1 MRYINIWQYHFQ
13 NKSYIWVMKK
23 LILLLLFVPF
33 LSFGQEQNYPYKWPM
48 YNDTN
53 VNLEVEDPS
62 FEINDGPLIM
72 FDSTHKNFFIQS
84 HLIKPLVDLL
94 LNDGY
99 RVSFLDKEFSKSSL
113 SQATVL
119 VVITA
124 LPFDFATETSAAN
137 KNTFSENELNELQN
151 WVNNGGSLLVF
162 SEHAPFDQAINPLLR
177 KFDIESSIGTTV
189 DTINYE
195 SKYGPGMIKFENK
208 NLNTNHPIVNG
219 KYKVEK
225 LVSFGGSALLGSK
238 YQNILK
244 LDESSFNVKHS
255 TGIGPEGKG
264 NSQGLAG
271 MYGSGKVAA
280 FGDSNGFTAMVFN
293 MDNGT
298 KMYAGMNTEG
308 YDWKNFVL
316 NTFRWLTNYSE
327 E

>member
-1 MRYINIWQYHFQ
+1 
-13 NKSYIWVMKK
+13 MKK
-23 LILLLLFVPF
+23 LILLLLFVPL

-53 VNLEVEDPS
+53 VNLEVEDPT

-94 LNDGY
+94 INDGY
-99 RVSFLDKEFSKSSL
+99 RVAFLDKEFSKSSL
-113 SQATVL
+113 SQASVL

-124 LPFDFATETSAAN
+124 LPFDFATENSAAD

-151 WVNNGGSLLVF
+151 WVTDGGSLLAF

-238 YQNILK
+238 YENILK

-293 MDNGT
+293 MDDGT

>member
-1 MRYINIWQYHFQ
+1 
-13 NKSYIWVMKK
+13 MKK
-23 LILLLLFVPF
+23 LILLLLFVPL

-53 VNLEVEDPS
+53 VNLEVEDPT

-94 LNDGY
+94 INDGY
-99 RVSFLDKEFSKSSL
+99 RVAFLDKEFSKSSL
-113 SQATVL
+113 SQASVL

-124 LPFDFATETSAAN
+124 LPFDFATENSAAD
-137 KNTFSENELNELQN
+137 KNTFSENELDELQN
-151 WVNNGGSLLVF
+151 WVTDGGSLLAF

-238 YQNILK
+238 YENILK

-293 MDNGT
+293 MDDGT

>member
-1 MRYINIWQYHFQ
+1 
-13 NKSYIWVMKK
+13 MKK
-23 LILLLLFVPF
+23 LILLLLFVPL

-53 VNLEVEDPS
+53 VNLEVEDPT

-94 LNDGY
+94 INDGY
-99 RVSFLDKEFSKSSL
+99 RVAFLDKEFSKSSL
-113 SQATVL
+113 SQASVL

-124 LPFDFATETSAAN
+124 LPFDFATENSAAD
-137 KNTFSENELNELQN
+137 KNTFSENELDELQN
-151 WVNNGGSLLVF
+151 WVTDGGSLLAF

-238 YQNILK
+238 YENILK

-271 MYGSGKVAA
+271 MYGSGKIAA

-293 MDNGT
+293 MDDGT

>member
-1 MRYINIWQYHFQ
+1 
-13 NKSYIWVMKK
+13 MKK
-23 LILLLLFVPF
+23 LILLLLFVPL

-53 VNLEVEDPS
+53 VNLEVEDPT

-94 LNDGY
+94 INDGY

-113 SQATVL
+113 SQASVL

-124 LPFDFATETSAAN
+124 LPFDFATENSAED

-208 NLNTNHPIVNG
+208 NLNTNHPIVTG
-219 KYKVEK
+219 KYKVKK

-238 YQNILK
+238 YENILK
-244 LDESSFNVKHS
+244 LDERSFNVKHS

-271 MYGSGKVAA
+271 MYGSGKIAA

-293 MDNGT
+293 MDDGT

>member
-1 MRYINIWQYHFQ
+1 
-13 NKSYIWVMKK
+13 MKK
-23 LILLLLFVPF
+23 LILLLLFVPL

-99 RVSFLDKEFSKSSL
+99 RVSFLDKEFSNSSL
-113 SQATVL
+113 SQARVL

-124 LPFDFATETSAAN
+124 LPFDFATENSAAD
-137 KNTFSENELNELQN
+137 KNTFSENELDELQN
-151 WVNNGGSLLVF
+151 WVTNGGSLLAF

-238 YQNILK
+238 YENILK

-271 MYGSGKVAA
+271 MYGSGKIAA

-293 MDNGT
+293 MDDGT

>member
-1 MRYINIWQYHFQ
+1 
-13 NKSYIWVMKK
+13 MKK
-23 LILLLLFVPF
+23 LILLLLFVP
-33 LSFGQEQNYPYKWPM
+33 LQSFGQEQNYPYKWPM

-53 VNLEVEDPS
+53 VNLEVEDPT

-94 LNDGY
+94 INDGY

-113 SQATVL
+113 SQASVL

-124 LPFDFATETSAAN
+124 LPFDFATENSAAD
-137 KNTFSENELNELQN
+137 KNTFSENELDELQN
-151 WVNNGGSLLVF
+151 WVTDGGSLLAF

-238 YQNILK
+238 YENILK

-271 MYGSGKVAA
+271 MYGSGKIAA

-293 MDNGT
+293 MDDGT

>member
-1 MRYINIWQYHFQ
+1 
-13 NKSYIWVMKK
+13 MKK
-23 LILLLLFVPF
+23 LILLLLFVPL

-53 VNLEVEDPS
+53 FNLEVEDPS

-113 SQATVL
+113 SQANVL

-124 LPFDFATETSAAN
+124 LPFDFATENSAAD
-137 KNTFSENELNELQN
+137 KNTFSENELNDLQN
-151 WVNNGGSLLVF
+151 WVSNGGSLLAF

-195 SKYGPGMIKFENK
+195 SKYGPGMIKFETK

-238 YQNILK
+238 YENILK

-271 MYGSGKVAA
+271 MYGSGKIAA

-293 MDNGT
+293 MDDGT

>member
-1 MRYINIWQYHFQ
+1 
-13 NKSYIWVMKK
+13 MKK
-23 LILLLLFVPF
+23 LILLLLFVPL

-113 SQATVL
+113 SQANVL

-124 LPFDFATETSAAN
+124 LPFDFATENSAAD

-151 WVNNGGSLLVF
+151 WVSNGGSLLAF

-195 SKYGPGMIKFENK
+195 SKYGPGMIKFETK

-238 YQNILK
+238 YENILK

-271 MYGSGKVAA
+271 VYGSGKIAA

-293 MDNGT
+293 MDDGT

>member
-1 MRYINIWQYHFQ
+1 
-13 NKSYIWVMKK
+13 MKK
-23 LILLLLFVPF
+23 LILVLLFVPL

-113 SQATVL
+113 SQARVL

-124 LPFDFATETSAAN
+124 LPFDFATENSAAD
-137 KNTFSENELNELQN
+137 KNTFSENELDELQN
-151 WVNNGGSLLVF
+151 WVTDGGSLLAF

-238 YQNILK
+238 YENILK

-271 MYGSGKVAA
+271 MYGSGKIAA
-280 FGDSNGFTAMVFN
+280 FGDSNGFTAMVFS
-293 MDNGT
+293 MDDGT

>member
-1 MRYINIWQYHFQ
+1 
-13 NKSYIWVMKK
+13 MKK
-23 LILLLLFVPF
+23 LILQLLFVPL

-53 VNLEVEDPS
+53 VNLEVEDPT
-62 FEINDGPLIM
+62 FQINDGPLIM

-94 LNDGY
+94 INDGY
-99 RVSFLDKEFSKSSL
+99 RVSFLDKKFSKSSL
-113 SQATVL
+113 SQASVL

-124 LPFDFATETSAAN
+124 LPFDFATENSAED

-208 NLNTNHPIVNG
+208 NLNTNHPIVTG
-219 KYKVEK
+219 KYKVKK

-238 YQNILK
+238 YENILK

-271 MYGSGKVAA
+271 MYGSGKIAA

-293 MDNGT
+293 MDDGT

>member
-1 MRYINIWQYHFQ
+1 
-13 NKSYIWVMKK
+13 MKK
-23 LILLLLFVPF
+23 LILLLLFVPL

-113 SQATVL
+113 SQANVL

-124 LPFDFATETSAAN
+124 LPFDFATENSAAD

-151 WVNNGGSLLVF
+151 WVSNGGSLLAF

-195 SKYGPGMIKFENK
+195 SKYGPGMIKFETK

-238 YQNILK
+238 YENILK

-271 MYGSGKVAA
+271 KYGSGKIAA

-293 MDNGT
+293 MDDGT

>member
-1 MRYINIWQYHFQ
+1 M
-13 NKSYIWVMKK
+13 
-23 LILLLLFVPF
+23 LFVPL

-53 VNLEVEDPS
+53 VNLEVEDPT

-94 LNDGY
+94 INDGY
-99 RVSFLDKEFSKSSL
+99 RVSFLDKEFSNSSL
-113 SQATVL
+113 SQASVL

-124 LPFDFATETSAAN
+124 LPFDFATENSAAD
-137 KNTFSENELNELQN
+137 KNTFSENELDELQN
-151 WVNNGGSLLVF
+151 WVTDGGSLLAF

-238 YQNILK
+238 YENILK

-271 MYGSGKVAA
+271 MYGSGKIAA

-293 MDNGT
+293 MDDGT

>member
-1 MRYINIWQYHFQ
+1 M
-13 NKSYIWVMKK
+13 
-23 LILLLLFVPF
+23 LFVP
-33 LSFGQEQNYPYKWPM
+33 LQSFGQEQNYPYKWPM

-53 VNLEVEDPS
+53 VNLEVEDPT

-94 LNDGY
+94 INDGY
-99 RVSFLDKEFSKSSL
+99 RVSFLDKEFSNSSL
-113 SQATVL
+113 SQASVL

-124 LPFDFATETSAAN
+124 LPFDFATENSAAD
-137 KNTFSENELNELQN
+137 KNTFSENELDELQN
-151 WVNNGGSLLVF
+151 WVTDGGSLLAF

-238 YQNILK
+238 YENILK

-271 MYGSGKVAA
+271 VYGSGKIAA

-293 MDNGT
+293 MDDGT

>member
-1 MRYINIWQYHFQ
+1 
-13 NKSYIWVMKK
+13 
-23 LILLLLFVPF
+23 
-33 LSFGQEQNYPYKWPM
+33 M

-113 SQATVL
+113 SQANVL

-124 LPFDFATETSAAN
+124 LPFDFATENSAAD

-151 WVNNGGSLLVF
+151 WVSNGGSLLAF

-195 SKYGPGMIKFENK
+195 SKYGPGMIKFETK

-238 YQNILK
+238 YENILK

-271 MYGSGKVAA
+271 VYGSGKIAA

-293 MDNGT
+293 MEDGT

>member
-1 MRYINIWQYHFQ
+1 
-13 NKSYIWVMKK
+13 MKK
-23 LILLLLFVPF
+23 LILLLLFVPL

-53 VNLEVEDPS
+53 VNLEVEDPT

-94 LNDGY
+94 INDGY

-113 SQATVL
+113 SQASVL

-124 LPFDFATETSAAN
+124 LPFDFATENSAED
-137 KNTFSENELNELQN
+137 KNTFSENELNELQS
-151 WVNNGGSLLVF
+151 WVTNGGSLLAF

-177 KFDIESSIGTTV
+177 KFDIVSSIGTTV

-238 YQNILK
+238 YENILK

-271 MYGSGKVAA
+271 MYGSGKIAA

-293 MDNGT
+293 MNDGT

>member
-1 MRYINIWQYHFQ
+1 
-13 NKSYIWVMKK
+13 
-23 LILLLLFVPF
+23 L
-33 LSFGQEQNYPYKWPM
+33 
-48 YNDTN
+48 
-53 VNLEVEDPS
+53 
-62 FEINDGPLIM
+62 
-72 FDSTHKNFFIQS
+72 
-84 HLIKPLVDLL
+84 
-94 LNDGY
+94 
-99 RVSFLDKEFSKSSL
+99 
-113 SQATVL
+113 A
-119 VVITA
+119 
-124 LPFDFATETSAAN
+124 
-137 KNTFSENELNELQN
+137 
-151 WVNNGGSLLVF
+151 F

-177 KFDIESSIGTTV
+177 KFDIVSSIGTTV

-238 YQNILK
+238 YENILK

-271 MYGSGKVAA
+271 MYGSGKIAA

-293 MDNGT
+293 MNDGT

>member
-1 MRYINIWQYHFQ
+1 
-13 NKSYIWVMKK
+13 MKK
-23 LILLLLFVPF
+23 LILLLLFVPL

-53 VNLEVEDPS
+53 VNLEVEDPT

-94 LNDGY
+94 INDGY
-99 RVSFLDKEFSKSSL
+99 RVSFLDKEFSNSSL
-113 SQATVL
+113 SQASVL

-124 LPFDFATETSAAN
+124 LPFDFATENSAAD
-137 KNTFSENELNELQN
+137 KNTFSENELDELQN
-151 WVNNGGSLLVF
+151 WVTDGGSLLAF

-238 YQNILK
+238 YENILK

>member
-1 MRYINIWQYHFQ
+1 
-13 NKSYIWVMKK
+13 MKK
-23 LILLLLFVPF
+23 LILLLLSVPL
-33 LSFGQEQNYPYKWPM
+33 LSFGQEHNYPYKWPM

-53 VNLEVEDPS
+53 VNLKVNDPS

-113 SQATVL
+113 SQANVL

-124 LPFDFATETSAAN
+124 LPFDFATENSAAD

-151 WVNNGGSLLVF
+151 WVTNGGSLLAF

-177 KFDIESSIGTTV
+177 KFEIESSVGTTI

-225 LVSFGGSALLGSK
+225 LISFGGSALSGSK
-238 YQNILK
+238 YENILK
-244 LDESSFNVKHS
+244 LDENSFNIKHS

-271 MYGSGKVAA
+271 IYGSGKIAA

-293 MDNGT
+293 MDDGT

-316 NTFRWLTNYSE
+316 NTFRWLTNFSE

>member
-1 MRYINIWQYHFQ
+1 
-13 NKSYIWVMKK
+13 MKK
-23 LILLLLFVPF
+23 LILVLLFVP
-33 LSFGQEQNYPYKWPM
+33 LQSFGQEQNYPYKWPM

-53 VNLEVEDPS
+53 VNLEVEDPT

-84 HLIKPLVDLL
+84 HLIKPLLDLL
-94 LNDGY
+94 INDGY
-99 RVSFLDKEFSKSSL
+99 RVSFLDKEFSNSSL
-113 SQATVL
+113 SQASVL

-124 LPFDFATETSAAN
+124 LPFDFATENSAAD
-137 KNTFSENELNELQN
+137 KNTFSENELDELQN
-151 WVNNGGSLLVF
+151 WVTDGGSLLAF

-238 YQNILK
+238 YENILK

-271 MYGSGKVAA
+271 VYGSGKIAA

-293 MDNGT
+293 MDDGT

>member
-1 MRYINIWQYHFQ
+1 M
-13 NKSYIWVMKK
+13 
-23 LILLLLFVPF
+23 LFVPL

-53 VNLEVEDPS
+53 VNLEVEDPT

-94 LNDGY
+94 INDGY
-99 RVSFLDKEFSKSSL
+99 RVAFLDKEFSKSSL
-113 SQATVL
+113 SQASVL

-124 LPFDFATETSAAN
+124 LPFDFATENSAAD
-137 KNTFSENELNELQN
+137 KNTFSENELDELQN
-151 WVNNGGSLLVF
+151 WVTDGGSLLAF

-238 YQNILK
+238 YENILK

-293 MDNGT
+293 MDDGT

>member
-1 MRYINIWQYHFQ
+1 
-13 NKSYIWVMKK
+13 MKK
-23 LILLLLFVPF
+23 LILLLLFVPL

-48 YNDTN
+48 YNDIN
-53 VNLEVEDPS
+53 VNLEVEDPT

-94 LNDGY
+94 INDGY

-113 SQATVL
+113 SQASVL

-124 LPFDFATETSAAN
+124 LPFDFATENSAED

-208 NLNTNHPIVNG
+208 NLNTNHPIVTG
-219 KYKVEK
+219 KYKVKK

-238 YQNILK
+238 YENILK

-271 MYGSGKVAA
+271 MYGSGKIAA

-293 MDNGT
+293 MGDGT

>member
-1 MRYINIWQYHFQ
+1 M
-13 NKSYIWVMKK
+13 
-23 LILLLLFVPF
+23 LFVPL

-53 VNLEVEDPS
+53 VNLEVEDPT

-94 LNDGY
+94 INDGY

-113 SQATVL
+113 SQASVL

-124 LPFDFATETSAAN
+124 LPFDFATENSAED

-208 NLNTNHPIVNG
+208 NLNTNHPIVKG
-219 KYKVEK
+219 KYKVKK

-238 YQNILK
+238 YENILK

-271 MYGSGKVAA
+271 MYGSGKIAA

-293 MDNGT
+293 MDDGT

>member
-1 MRYINIWQYHFQ
+1 
-13 NKSYIWVMKK
+13 MKK
-23 LILLLLFVPF
+23 LILLLLFVPL

-53 VNLEVEDPS
+53 VNLEVEDPT

-94 LNDGY
+94 INDGY

-113 SQATVL
+113 SQASVL

-124 LPFDFATETSAAN
+124 LPFDFATENSAEY

-208 NLNTNHPIVNG
+208 NLNTNHPIVTG
-219 KYKVEK
+219 KYKVKK

-238 YQNILK
+238 YENILK

-271 MYGSGKVAA
+271 MYGSGKIAA

-293 MDNGT
+293 MDDGT

>member
-1 MRYINIWQYHFQ
+1 
-13 NKSYIWVMKK
+13 MKK
-23 LILLLLFVPF
+23 LILLLLFVPL

-53 VNLEVEDPS
+53 VNLEVEDPT

-94 LNDGY
+94 INDGY
-99 RVSFLDKEFSKSSL
+99 RVAFLDKEFSKSSL
-113 SQATVL
+113 SQASVL

-124 LPFDFATETSAAN
+124 LPFDFATENSAAD
-137 KNTFSENELNELQN
+137 KNTFSENELDELQN
-151 WVNNGGSLLVF
+151 WVTDGGSLLAF

-208 NLNTNHPIVNG
+208 NLNTSHPIVNG

-238 YQNILK
+238 YENILK

-293 MDNGT
+293 MDDGT

>member
-1 MRYINIWQYHFQ
+1 
-13 NKSYIWVMKK
+13 MKK
-23 LILLLLFVPF
+23 LILLLLFVPL

-113 SQATVL
+113 SQAKVL

-124 LPFDFATETSAAN
+124 LPFDFATENSAAD

-208 NLNTNHPIVNG
+208 NLNTNHPILNG
-219 KYKVEK
+219 KYKVER

-238 YQNILK
+238 YENILK

-271 MYGSGKVAA
+271 KYGSGKIAA

-293 MDNGT
+293 MNDGT